1 MGQCQRFALGFFMK
15 NILKSKLAIFLTLV
29 VLFSITMYK
38 LNRDVATPK
47 EIQIESLKE
56 AQDVKSSNPKDP
68 FKEALE
74 KQTLQVEKKMDP
86 VSNQPVRGA
95 ESKDPFKEFLDK
107 QSKELNSSKVS
118 PFEVVK

>member
-1 MGQCQRFALGFFMK
+1 MNVKGLRLDFFMK

-86 VSNQPVRGA
+86 VSNQPVRGV
-95 ESKDPFKEFLDK
+95 ESKDPFKEFLEK

>member
-1 MGQCQRFALGFFMK
+1 
-15 NILKSKLAIFLTLV
+15 
-29 VLFSITMYK
+29 
-38 LNRDVATPK
+38 
-47 EIQIESLKE
+47 
-56 AQDVKSSNPKDP
+56 
-68 FKEALE
+68 
-74 KQTLQVEKKMDP
+74 MDP

>member
-1 MGQCQRFALGFFMK
+1 MK

-29 VLFSITMYK
+29 VLFSIAMYK

-74 KQTLQVEKKMDP
+74 NQTLQVEKKMDP